1 MRFTILSIY
10 ALAFLSIQKKRFCVF
25 FLRKVTDNDGMIG
38 REIVNRIDK
47 CLLTDNRSRKT
58 LKIDLGISPSTI
70 SSWGLR
76 DSSPPAES
84 LLRIARYLNVSLEWL
99 ITGEDAE
106 GLSPEIRAL
115 VEKIKILDQND
126 FKAVQQLVNVLAER
140 YLADSALPE
149 ESSERLG

>member
-1 MRFTILSIY
+1 MMTGENIVDRVDTILKEKNLKRQ
-10 ALAFLSIQKKRFCVF
+10 ALADSIGVSLQSFTDWKR
-25 FLRKVTDNDGMIG
+25 RNSI
-38 REIVNRIDK
+38 
-47 CLLTDNRSRKT
+47 
-58 LKIDLGISPSTI
+58 
-70 SSWGLR
+70 
-76 DSSPPAES
+76 PAGDI
-84 LLRIARYLNVSLEWL
+84 LLRIAKYLNVSLEWL
-99 ITGEDAE
+99 ITGEDEE

>member
-1 MRFTILSIY
+1 M
-10 ALAFLSIQKKRFCVF
+10 KKLV
-25 FLRKVTDNDGMIG
+25 
-38 REIVNRIDK
+38 ERIDD
-47 CLLTDNRSRKT
+47 LLKSKNQTRKA
-58 LKIDLGISPSTI
+58 LSASLGIPLQTI
-70 SSWGLR
+70 SNWSVRGNLPSA
-76 DSSPPAES
+76 DV

-126 FKAVQQLVNVLAER
+126 FKAVQQLVSVLVER

>member
-1 MRFTILSIY
+1 MIIHSLTVLSTPLLSICVFFFVKLADNCSMIGKEIVERIDTLLIGKNIKRY
-10 ALAFLSIQKKRFCVF
+10 ALAETV
-25 FLRKVTDNDGMIG
+25 
-38 REIVNRIDK
+38 
-47 CLLTDNRSRKT
+47 
-58 LKIDLGISPSTI
+58 GISVQAFSDWKSRGTI
-70 SSWGLR
+70 
-76 DSSPPAES
+76 PAGDI

-99 ITGEDAE
+99 ITGEDEE